1 MIDFGWWKMMYTL
14 IKYRKVIK
22 KGCWISAKTVPR
34 VMGNI
39 IIVPSRIIVGQF
51 SHFTAV
57 QNDYMMIY
65 SENAPHSVYIAGMKP
80 LSEKEILMYKLS
92 N

>member
-1 MIDFGWWKMMYTL
+1 MYSL

-39 IIVPSRIIVGQF
+39 VVVPSRTIVGQF
-51 SHFTAV
+51 ASFCRAED
-57 QNDYMMIY
+57 DYMTMY
-65 SENAPHSVYIAGMKP
+65 SDNAKYSVYIAGMKP
-80 LSEKEILMYKLS
+80 LSDKEIMMHRLS